1 MAREI
6 GWSNKEILLWQ
17 IKEAIQQAAETGTP
31 VATTTTTTTSTTTTS
46 TTTTSTTTT
55 TTTTL

>member
-46 TTTTSTTTT
+46 TTTT